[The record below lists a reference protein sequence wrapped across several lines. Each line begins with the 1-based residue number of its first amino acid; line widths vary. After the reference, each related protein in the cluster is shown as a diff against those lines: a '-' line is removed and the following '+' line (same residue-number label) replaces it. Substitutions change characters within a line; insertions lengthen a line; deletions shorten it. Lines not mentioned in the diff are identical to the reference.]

1 MSEKKALCI
10 RSREELKQLATG
22 ETTEITAFMVPRT
35 ICETVSDVRPYIQLI
50 PYVNFTAMNPQDGQ
64 LYFLTYERPETGG
77 EERLH
82 RNKSVGFGGHIDD
95 FTDVVGEQLGNAEAY
110 EGFSYPAVKMDRRQ
124 LVQTMFNT
132 AVREVKEEI
141 GIDLTEMGLTY
152 ENIQITLVQDENPGD
167 VEKVHECVSIPI
179 DLTPQSLVELKEKLA
194 ADEREILNV
203 NIVGIDLNEQ
213 YTHGEPA
220 FEALANLLKQE
231 QNFER
236 WSVLVI
242 MERIKALMNFVK
254 NYTTFRDVFKAAEL
268 NFAHVLDAQRKAV
281 EAERAA
287 AEAPADAEVVTDAQV
302 VDASPSSSEPQAV

>member
-22 ETTEITAFMVPRT
+22 EVTEITAFMVPRS
-35 ICETVSDVRPYIQLI
+35 ICENVSDERPYIQLI

-64 LYFLTYERPETGG
+64 LYFLTYDRPETGG

-95 FTDVVGEQLGNAEAY
+95 FTDVVGELLGDTEAY

-124 LVQTMFNT
+124 LVRTMFNT

-152 ENIQITLVQDENPGD
+152 ENIHITLVRDDDPGD

-179 DLTPQSLVELKEKLA
+179 DLTPQSLAELKKKLT

-203 NIVGIDLNEQ
+203 DIVGIDLNEQ
-213 YTHGEPA
+213 HAHGEPA
-220 FEALANLLKQE
+220 FEALGNLLKQE

-242 MERIKALMNFVK
+242 MERVKALMNFVR

-268 NFAHVLDAQRKAV
+268 NFTRVLEEQRKAV
-281 EAERAA
+281 EAERAT
-287 AEAPADAEVVTDAQV
+287 AEAPVDPEAVTDAQV
-302 VDASPSSSEPQAV
+302 VDTPPSSSEPQAV